1 MNWLLKTLSSTIGRK
16 ILMALTGLF
25 LIMFLIV
32 HLAGNMQLFKD
43 DGGKAF
49 NLYTYFMTHFVVI
62 KIISYLLYICILLH
76 VIISGWITWMNYKA
90 RPVGYAVN
98 NQSVNSTW
106 SSRNMG
112 ILGSLIFIFL
122 AIHLQNFWYK
132 MHWKM
137 EPTVVYNGEKYK
149 DLYTQVIYAFQN
161 PWIVG
166 IYVVGMIGLAYHLV
180 HGFQSAFQTLGL
192 QHYKYTP
199 LIKVIGILFAIIV
212 PALFA
217 IMPLYFFF
225 R

>member
-32 HLAGNMQLFKD
+32 HLAGNLQLFRD

-49 NLYTYFMTHFVVI
+49 NLYSYFMTHQPVI
-62 KIISYLLYICILLH
+62 KIISYLLYVSILLH
-76 VIISGWITWMNYKA
+76 VIVSGWITWMNYKA

-112 ILGSLIFIFL
+112 ILGSLVFIFL

-132 MHWKM
+132 MHWHM
-137 EPTVVYNGEKYK
+137 EPTVIYNGEKYK

-166 IYVVGMIGLAYHLV
+166 LYVVGMIGLAYHLL

-192 QHYKYTP
+192 QHNKYTP
-199 LIKVIGILFAIIV
+199 FIKAVGFLFAIIV